1 MYTYRDVKSGEA
13 YRGLLESLGWKKPR
27 KKEATFTK
35 TYPTGLLFEA
45 YFGYATFNHYPGNF
59 SGIPVFR
66 VISPQWRKLTRK
78 LGLNSTEGLLYFLDV
93 TNPIY
98 TDFVNQKTRM
108 SYLTSFDD
116 LDVDSFTRFN
126 TAADT
131 FMGSFQVENYITL
144 PLREFRITWNNTSIP
159 AMVGYLAMMGDMSS
173 SKKLYDHTMANG
185 GIDYAPSQE
194 DLQTIANHYHLDA
207 TSSTGP

>member
-13 YRGLLESLGWKKPR
+13 YRGLLESLDWKKPR

-98 TDFVNQKTRM
+98 TDFVNQETEM

-131 FMGSFQVENYITL
+131 FMGSFQVEDYITL

-185 GIDYAPSQE
+185 GIDYASSQE
-194 DLQTIANHYHLDA
+194 DLQTIANHYHLD
-207 TSSTGP
+207 TSSSTGP

>member
-35 TYPTGLLFEA
+35 TYPNGLLFQA
-45 YFGYATFNHYPGNF
+45 FNHYPGNF

-66 VISPQWRKLTRK
+66 VISPQWRKLERK
-78 LGLNSTEGLLYFLDV
+78 LELNSTEGRLYYINV
-93 TNPIY
+93 SNPIY
-98 TDFVNQKTRM
+98 ADFVNQETEM
-108 SYLTSFDD
+108 SYLTSYDD
-116 LDVDSFTRFN
+116 LNIDSFTRFT

-131 FMGSFQVENYITL
+131 FMGSFQVEDYVTL
-144 PLREFRITWNNTSIP
+144 PMREFRITWNDTSIP
-159 AMVGYLAMMGDMSS
+159 AMVGYLAMTGDMSS
-173 SKKLYDHTMANG
+173 SKKLYNHTMANG

-194 DLQTIANHYHLDA
+194 DLQTIANHYHLDTA
-207 TSSTGP
+207 E

>member
-1 MYTYRDVKSGEA
+1 M
-13 YRGLLESLGWKKPR
+13 
-27 KKEATFTK
+27 
-35 TYPTGLLFEA
+35 
-45 YFGYATFNHYPGNF
+45 
-59 SGIPVFR
+59 
-66 VISPQWRKLTRK
+66 
-78 LGLNSTEGLLYFLDV
+78 

-131 FMGSFQVENYITL
+131 FMDSFQVANYITL
-144 PLREFRITWNNTSIP
+144 PLREFRITWNDTSIP

-173 SKKLYDHTMANG
+173 SKKLYDHIMANG

-194 DLQTIANHYHLDA
+194 DLQTIADHYHLDTA
-207 TSSTGP
+207 SSTGP

>member
-27 KKEATFTK
+27 KKDATFTK
-35 TYPTGLLFEA
+35 TYPNGLLFQA
-45 YFGYATFNHYPGNF
+45 GFAYATFNHYPGNF

-66 VISPQWRKLTRK
+66 VISPQWRKLERK
-78 LGLNSTEGLLYFLDV
+78 LGLNSTEGSLYYIHV
-93 TNPIY
+93 SNPIY
-98 TDFVNQKTRM
+98 ADFVNQKTKM

-116 LDVDSFTRFN
+116 LNIDSFTRFT
-126 TAADT
+126 TAADA
-131 FMGSFQVENYITL
+131 FMDSFQVGDYVTL
-144 PLREFRITWNNTSIP
+144 PMQEFRITWNDTSIP
-159 AMVGYLAMMGDMSS
+159 AMVGYLAMMGDVSL

-194 DLQTIANHYHLDA
+194 DLQTIANHYHLDTA
-207 TSSTGP
+207 SSTGP

>member
-1 MYTYRDVKSGEA
+1 M
-13 YRGLLESLGWKKPR
+13 
-27 KKEATFTK
+27 
-35 TYPTGLLFEA
+35 FEA

-78 LGLNSTEGLLYFLDV
+78 LGLNSTEGRLYFLDV

-126 TAADT
+126 MAADA
-131 FMGSFQVENYITL
+131 FMGSFQVANYITL
-144 PLREFRITWNNTSIP
+144 PLREFRIIWNDTSIP

-194 DLQTIANHYHLDA
+194 DLQTIANHYHLDTA
-207 TSSTGP
+207 SSTGP